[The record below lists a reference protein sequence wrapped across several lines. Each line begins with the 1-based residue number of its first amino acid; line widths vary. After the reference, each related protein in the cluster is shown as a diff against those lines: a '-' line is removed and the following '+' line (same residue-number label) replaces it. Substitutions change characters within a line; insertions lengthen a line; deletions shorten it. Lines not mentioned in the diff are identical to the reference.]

1 MSKVNHENISKYIQ
15 DKFGAGAKAI
25 GKLDSNKIVVRTG
38 SGATTTF
45 NEADV
50 SNHIITQPNRD
61 KQQHMKDLSA
71 QAKQNN
77 QIERMQ
83 ERDRK
88 QQAQDKISKE
98 VQAMRDRRDSEN
110 KLSTDYRV

>member
-1 MSKVNHENISKYIQ
+1 MNQNMEQILAEKYAGSTVIREDGNGLVIRNSSGGIEKVSELQAHNYSVT
-15 DKFGAGAKAI
+15 A
-25 GKLDSNKIVVRTG
+25 SM
-38 SGATTTF
+38 
-45 NEADV
+45 
-50 SNHIITQPNRD
+50 RD
-61 KQQHMKDLSA
+61 KQAHLSALSA

-83 ERDRK
+83 ERERK
-88 QQAQDKISKE
+88 QQAQDEISKE

>member
-1 MSKVNHENISKYIQ
+1 MNQNMEQILAEKYAGSTVIREDANGIVLRNSSGGIEKVSELQAHNYSVT
-15 DKFGAGAKAI
+15 A
-25 GKLDSNKIVVRTG
+25 SMRT
-38 SGATTTF
+38 
-45 NEADV
+45 
-50 SNHIITQPNRD
+50 
-61 KQQHMKDLSA
+61 KQAHLSALSA
-71 QAKQNN
+71 QAKENVKL
-77 QIERMQ
+77 ERMQ